1 MLLFLV
7 TFRLH
12 KGIMADKDSRRIF
25 HWNHVLDSARLRA
38 GVDALDRIESERLDR
53 HFAYE

>member
-7 TFRLH
+7 IFRLH